1 MTVGRQT
8 WDGKSLTPVSDAI
21 YGRSFGTHGSCA
33 VSPDP
38 AAAQAGAV
46 KEGVR
51 QALLS
56 ALEVD
61 IDDPA
66 NLAACRNARRRQEQR
81 LARLER
87 HIAEFKGAATMFSL
101 GVMWGA
107 ALAFFIDLLV
117 ILLRP

>member
-21 YGRSFGTHGSCA
+21 YGRSLGIHGGSA
-33 VSPDP
+33 ESSNP
-38 AAAQAGAV
+38 ATAQARPV
-46 KEGVR
+46 MESVR
-51 QALLS
+51 QALLN

-66 NLAACRNARRRQEQR
+66 DLAACRDVRRRQDQR
-81 LARLER
+81 LALVEQQV
-87 HIAEFKGAATMFSL
+87 AEFKNATAMISL
-101 GVMWGA
+101 GVIGGA
-107 ALAFFIDLLV
+107 AFASVINLLV